1 MSEEVVNKKAIAFKQ
16 YLEKEQ
22 IKGFTPV
29 DLEDNEVAFASGVMT
44 NGQRVPFEILTDTT
58 MYTIIRFH
66 MGEAVV
72 NERNRDAVIQY
83 TLEMNRSFKVFKY
96 MVTTDGD
103 IVLDAV
109 VPSYPDEFSPKLVL
123 DVLDVV
129 VDHVRNTYKDLMKV
143 IWG

>member
-1 MSEEVVNKKAIAFKQ
+1 MSEEVINKKAAAFKQ

-22 IKGFTPV
+22 IKGFSPV

-44 NGQRVPFEILTDTT
+44 NGQRVPFEILTDTSI
-58 MYTIIRFH
+58 YTIIRFH
-66 MGEAVV
+66 MGEEVV

-83 TLEMNRSFKVFKY
+83 TLDMNRSFKVFKY
-96 MVTTDGD
+96 MITEDGAV
-103 IVLDAV
+103 VLDAV
-109 VPSYPDEFSPKLVL
+109 VPSYSDEFSPKLVL